1 MTSEFFKN
9 TVQWNVE
16 KNGTRVS
23 LPYFYYDNL
32 FMTAIYTASTAR
44 VRQLIP
50 HPDLHPI
57 EWNPGR
63 CLVAFTAFEYRKIDD
78 LPYNEVS
85 IAFPILYKE
94 QPIPLLSAVRSLTSS
109 VYNVYVWQLP
119 VTTESARAGGV
130 DLFFYP
136 KFIADI
142 RFLKTTDRITCVLSE
157 SGSEILRITGRVILT
172 KRGQVQR
179 YKSFTVDQD
188 TLLSV
193 NTLVN
198 PIEFASSFRRGDV
211 SVEIG
216 KLHPLS
222 QALNEL
228 ELARHPFSYQFS
240 PSNEL
245 ILFPAHN
252 VRDV

>member
-9 TVQWNVE
+9 TVRWNVE
-16 KNGTRVS
+16 RNGTRVN

-32 FMTAIYTASTAR
+32 FMTAVYTASTAR

-57 EWNPGR
+57 EWSPGR
-63 CLVAFTAFEYRKIDD
+63 CLVAFTAFEYRKVDD

-85 IAFPILYKE
+85 ISFPISYRK
-94 QPIPLLSAVRSLTSS
+94 QPIPLFSAVRALTSG

-119 VTTESARAGGV
+119 VTTEYARAGGV
-130 DLFFYP
+130 DLFNYP

-142 RFLKTTDRITCVLSE
+142 QFLKATDRITCSLSE

-179 YKSFTVDQD
+179 YKSITVDHD

-193 NTLVN
+193 NSLVN

-216 KLHPLS
+216 KLHPIS
-222 QALNEL
+222 QALNQL

-245 ILFPAHN
+245 ILYPARN